1 VHRYVAMSRAS
12 LSLTLGSASPSA
24 SPRPEGLGF
33 QCAMRRRVLVRH
45 PRYRRAHRCPP
56 AASQLVPARQE
67 FPGRPGSTRTRTGA
81 PPRRRS
87 PSGKRRGE
95 ARMDPADGRLAK
107 PGHEQDQ
114 RRGRAAGGGL
124 RPWAIRPCD
133 GIHADV
139 AEATMGRLPCGYARR
154 ADYRVGHHRNSGRN
168 SGSLDRI
175 CRSDRD
181 HPERLGAEG
190 ARARLSDRRA
200 GARTPPLHRPIR
212 TSLAQASLAQVP
224 AEVVVSVFCSCLAA
238 SRCPW
243 NAGPTFSTKALS
255 SAFLIAGSSV
265 VLTASSTCW

>member
-1 VHRYVAMSRAS
+1 MPASGGPTCPRAPGIPG
-12 LSLTLGSASPSA
+12 TTW
-24 SPRPEGLGF
+24 
-33 QCAMRRRVLVRH
+33 
-45 PRYRRAHRCPP
+45 
-56 AASQLVPARQE
+56 QL
-67 FPGRPGSTRTRTGA
+67 RTRTGA
-81 PPRRRS
+81 PPRRH
-87 PSGKRRGE
+87 GE
-95 ARMDPADGRLAK
+95 DLRPASDAARLAWIRRTVGSRSQVTSK
-107 PGHEQDQ
+107 ISAAAVQPEEVSAPG
-114 RRGRAAGGGL
+114 RSGRAMVYML
-124 RPWAIRPCD
+124 TSRKPPW
-133 GIHADV
+133 
-139 AEATMGRLPCGYARR
+139 
-154 ADYRVGHHRNSGRN
+154 ADYRAGTRAEPIIVWGTIENSGRN

-175 CRSDRD
+175 CRPDRD

-265 VLTASSTCW
+265 VFTASSTCW